1 MLSEVSDMRIISGVK
16 TIAGLLK
23 ELWSMSPSERSDFFK
38 DKCEYYQGIVE
49 LSLIVACLTTICFIY
64 SDYMINGSVFPTL
77 IPRLSI
83 LAFIAVFF
91 IVTSKTDN
99 PRVMVIMDFFLGHG
113 MVIAASW
120 TAYNL
125 IDNSNSITGIIIVNL
140 LWIVIGFVSKP
151 IDNIING
158 ILFIIEIVI
167 TNTFNHYTNYDLIL
181 SLEIPCIIGLMLV
194 HYIMTAFYLD
204 HYKVTQKLKLSMVT
218 DPLTMVYNRHL
229 LEKILSGNALKFES
243 PDESISVVMLDIDD
257 FKKVNDENGHYT
269 GDLTLFYIG
278 RKLGGE
284 THDNDYVIRYGGEE
298 FVIILRNCDVDN
310 AFARMEKFRIDIE
323 NAKDTP
329 VPFTVSIG
337 IASYEGDYSTALMK
351 ADKALYKAKNT
362 GKNKVVIS

>member
-1 MLSEVSDMRIISGVK
+1 MRIINGVK
-16 TIAGLLK
+16 TIIGLLR
-23 ELWSMSPSERSDFFK
+23 ELRSMSPSDKADFYK

-49 LSLIVACLTTICFIY
+49 LSLLVACLTTICFIY

-91 IVTSKTDN
+91 IVTNISKSA
-99 PRVMVIMDFFLGHG
+99 RVMVVMDFFLGHG

-151 IDNIING
+151 RDNIING
-158 ILFIIEIVI
+158 IVFIIEICI
-167 TNTFNHYTNYDLIL
+167 TNIFNHYTNYDVIL
-181 SLEIPCIIGLMLV
+181 SLEIPCIIGIMVV
-194 HYIMTAFYLD
+194 HFIMTAFYLD
-204 HYKVTQKLKLSMVT
+204 HYKVAQKLKMSMVT

-229 LEKILSGNALKFES
+229 LEKIVSGNALKFQS
-243 PDESISVVMLDIDD
+243 PDEKISVVMLDIDD
-257 FKKVNDENGHYT
+257 FKKVNDDNGHYT

-278 RKLGGE
+278 QKLSKQAHE
-284 THDNDYVIRYGGEE
+284 DDYVIRYGGEE
-298 FVIILRNCDVDN
+298 FVMILRNSDLDD
-310 AFARMEKFRIDIE
+310 AYARMEQLRTEIE

-337 IASYEGDYSTALMK
+337 ISGYNGDYSDALMK
-351 ADKALYKAKNT
+351 ADEALYKAKNS
-362 GKNKVVIS
+362 GKNKVVVS